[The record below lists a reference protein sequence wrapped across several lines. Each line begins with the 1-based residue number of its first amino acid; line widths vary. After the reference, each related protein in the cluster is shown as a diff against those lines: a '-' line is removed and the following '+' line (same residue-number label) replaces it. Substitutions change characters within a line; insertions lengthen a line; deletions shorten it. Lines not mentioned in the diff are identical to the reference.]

1 VLLGA
6 TLASSAPL
14 IRLGRWEINRYP
26 GAPFVDALDALRALR
41 KAQAAN
47 PPGLPANVLASQLRL
62 HQDEL
67 NEVLETLSGMGLATR
82 TPEDNWVLTC
92 DAQKTSMAPV
102 VDHFLLDRAQPRVRN
117 DPEILRVASAVISQQ
132 NTPTLEEVCGEAQN
146 TENGIAP
153 ILQLEAN
160 KK

>member
-1 VLLGA
+1 L
-6 TLASSAPL
+6 
-14 IRLGRWEINRYP
+14 
-26 GAPFVDALDALRALR
+26 
-41 KAQAAN
+41 
-47 PPGLPANVLASQLRL
+47 
-62 HQDEL
+62 
-67 NEVLETLSGMGLATR
+67 
-82 TPEDNWVLTC
+82 
-92 DAQKTSMAPV
+92 APV
-102 VDHFLLDRAQPRVRN
+102 VDNFLLDRTQRRIRD